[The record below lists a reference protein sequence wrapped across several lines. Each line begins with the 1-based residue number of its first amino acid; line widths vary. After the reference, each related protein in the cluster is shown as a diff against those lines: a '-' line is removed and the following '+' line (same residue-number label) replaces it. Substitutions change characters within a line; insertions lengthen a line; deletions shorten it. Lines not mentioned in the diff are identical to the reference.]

1 MAAHAALRSA
11 SVGGLS
17 IRCQHEELAFF
28 SPLQA
33 YNCQPEAPFWHL
45 LQPTIHRVGPLST
58 PSSPCRASPPSAPRG
73 RTVPMAASDR
83 LTGSRDT
90 ISRAPRRLRP
100 CPSRAGS
107 TRGLAKPPR
116 FICETNARNAELR
129 SASADGRS
137 QTPRNGVYGGPPWEL
152 SRCGLQQNQLR
163 QWDKLGRSKRHST
176 VKS

>member
-11 SVGGLS
+11 SVGRLS
-17 IRCQHEELAFF
+17 VRCQHEELAFF

-45 LQPTIHRVGPLST
+45 LQPTIHCVGPLST

-90 ISRAPRRLRP
+90 ISRAPRP
-100 CPSRAGS
+100 PAEPHDAGVDS
-107 TRGLAKPPR
+107 QVHTSDQCIQQGMGKS
-116 FICETNARNAELR
+116 LR
-129 SASADGRS
+129 SPRSVFGPLQLCSRPHRNQSDALRGDWAHRSWVDTEGVTWLIWMLEGRK
-137 QTPRNGVYGGPPWEL
+137 P
-152 SRCGLQQNQLR
+152 
-163 QWDKLGRSKRHST
+163 
-176 VKS
+176 